1 MSMAACICSAAG
13 RIQGMADM
21 THDVILSSLVI
32 PAGHYLSFE
41 NEADLA

>member
-1 MSMAACICSAAG
+1 MSMAACICSAAE

-21 THDVILSSLVI
+21 KCDVILSSLVA

-41 NEADLA
+41 NEADPA